1 MLIIRVVF
9 VISAVMLAS
18 SYSEMQTASNHNAAM
33 ESSTAIQQGSQ
44 QAVWYLMIPS
54 IIAGAIVIIDLLWK
68 RKRLQ
73 MLGGLFFGFLTGLAI
88 MGVFNYIYE
97 LALDPD
103 NHPNKETFKLVQA
116 FIDIC
121 IVYFCISVVMQ
132 TKDDFRFI
140 IPYVEFTKQSK
151 GANPILLDT
160 SVIIDGRVT
169 DIINTKII
177 QSELIVP
184 RFVLSELQS
193 IADSQDKLKRNRG
206 RRGLEVLQKLQQNKN
221 AEVTISDLATISV
234 DKARDVDSK
243 LVALAEHL
251 DAQIMTNDYN
261 LNKVAQL
268 RGIEI
273 LNINDLANALK
284 PIVLPGEKMIVKII
298 RAGEEPHQGVAYLDD
313 GTMIVVDHGRDFI
326 EQTVE
331 ITVTSALQT
340 SAGRMIFGRI
350 AK

>member
-1 MLIIRVVF
+1 MLIIRIIF
-9 VISAVMLAS
+9 VISAVMLVS
-18 SYSEMQTASNHNAAM
+18 SYTSTEGVLKQGYQAA
-33 ESSTAIQQGSQ
+33 
-44 QAVWYLMIPS
+44 WYLTIPS
-54 IIAGAIVIIDLLWK
+54 LIAALIVIVDILWK

-73 MLGGLFFGFLTGLAI
+73 VLGGLFFGFLTGLAI

-97 LALDPD
+97 IALDM
-103 NHPNKETFKLVQA
+103 NHSSNKDVLKLIEA

-121 IVYFCISVVMQ
+121 IVYFCVSVVMQ

-140 IPYVEFTKQSK
+140 IPYVEFTKHSK

-160 SVIIDGRVT
+160 SVIIDGRIT
-169 DIINTKII
+169 DIVDTKII
-177 QSELIVP
+177 QSELLVP
-184 RFVLSELQS
+184 RFVLTELQN

-206 RRGLEVLQKLQQNKN
+206 RRGLDILQKLQQNAN
-221 AEVTISDLATISV
+221 ADVTISDISNINV

-243 LVALAEHL
+243 LVALAEHI

-268 RGIEI
+268 RGISI

-284 PIVLPGEKMIVKII
+284 PMVLPGEKMTVKII
-298 RAGEEPHQGVAYLDD
+298 RKGEEPHQGVAYLDD
-313 GTMIVVDHGRDFI
+313 GTMIVVDHGNDYI
-326 EQTVE
+326 DKNVE

-340 SAGRMIFGRI
+340 SAGRMIFGKI
-350 AK
+350 PK